1 MAVRTG
7 ISAPL
12 AKAVRGPTGPANA
25 GNLPMHHASS
35 HEISCTERERL
46 IEQYRS
52 RVERFRDAVL
62 ALKALRGAAFD
73 RVYRYSEFRRT
84 AVEEARIALEKH
96 RQGHHC

>member
-1 MAVRTG
+1 
-7 ISAPL
+7 
-12 AKAVRGPTGPANA
+12 
-25 GNLPMHHASS
+25 MHHESS
-35 HEISCTERERL
+35 REINCTERERL

-73 RVYRYSEFRRT
+73 RVYRCSEFRRV